1 MKKNYIDAVFDL
13 LNTLKKEN
21 VDVINKASEIVKK
34 TIVDGGIVYVF
45 GAGHSSILVEEAFHR
60 AGGLIPVYPILHDF
74 LSPHI
79 TSKIAGKMERL
90 EGVAKIL
97 YDRAKPKAG
106 DCMMIASN
114 SGINATAIEM
124 ALECKKNNIPT
135 IAFTSLGH
143 SKKTVSRHSSGKKLY
158 ECVDLIMDNHCPQ
171 GDALVEISGVRVAA
185 GSSIANNFLYH
196 WILTN
201 VCEELAKSGKTLPI
215 YLSAN
220 LPGGDEH
227 NEKLEASYRSRIP
240 LL

>member
-1 MKKNYIDAVFDL
+1 MKKYTDAVIEL
-13 LNTLKKEN
+13 LNQIKKEN
-21 VDVINKASEIVKK
+21 KDAVEKAT
-34 TIVDGGIVYVF
+34 TIIFDSVASGGLVYVF

-74 LSPHI
+74 ISPHI

-97 YDRAKPKAG
+97 FDRAKPKQG
-106 DCMMIASN
+106 DCMLIASN

-124 ALECKKNNIPT
+124 ALECKKNNIPA

-143 SKKTVSRHSSGKKLY
+143 SQKTVSRHSTKKKLF
-158 ECVDLIMDNHCPQ
+158 ECVDLVLDNHCPQ

-185 GSSIANNFLYH
+185 GSSIANNFMYH
-196 WILTN
+196 WVLTE
-201 VCEELAKSGKTLPI
+201 VCEKLAKSGKTLPI

-227 NEKLEASYRSRIP
+227 NEKLEATYRSRIP